1 MRRIK
6 DALLKHK
13 IKLLGLDNVVGV
25 GIGPKTMQR
34 ATTGAPKRS
43 IVILVR
49 EKLPEKK
56 LHASQVVPKKLDGV
70 HTDVIEVGHIRLLSR
85 MERRDPI
92 QPGVS
97 IGHYKITAGT
107 FGALVRDKTTGEPL
121 ILSNNHVIA
130 NGTNGRD
137 NRGSV
142 GDPVLQPG
150 PHDGGTLDDVIGRVE
165 RFSPV
170 HRLLMSP
177 TCPRAAAAQKCAN
190 VVCRMMAPAYV
201 IKVLRQTEQDNLIDA
216 AVAKPVNANALR
228 PQILG
233 LGEINGIVDA
243 EVGMHVA
250 KSGRTTG
257 VTKGVIQATDV
268 TVQVDM
274 GDGEQAVFHDQ
285 IIATPMS
292 QGGDSG
298 ALVLDDRRRA
308 VGLLFAGSD
317 KTTVFNKIQHVMDRL
332 SITF

>member
-1 MRRIK
+1 MRRLK

-13 IKLLGLDNVVGV
+13 MKLLGLDNVVGV
-25 GIGPKTMQR
+25 GIGPKKVQQ
-34 ATTGAPKRS
+34 ATIVSPKSS

-49 EKLPEKK
+49 HKLPEDR
-56 LHASQVVPKKLDGV
+56 LHASQIVPKNLDGIE
-70 HTDVIEVGHIRLLSR
+70 TDVIEVGDIRLLNR
-85 MERRDPI
+85 MERQDPV

-97 IGHYKITAGT
+97 IGHFKITAGT
-107 FGALVRDKTTGEPL
+107 FGALVKDKATGEPL

-137 NRGSV
+137 KRGKV

-150 PHDGGTLDDVIGRVE
+150 PHDGGTMKDIIGRVE
-165 RFSPV
+165 RFLPV

-177 TCPRAAAAQKCAN
+177 TCPRAAAAEKCVNA
-190 VVCRMMAPAYV
+190 VCRLMAPAYV
-201 IKVLRQTEQDNLIDA
+201 IKVLRQSEQDNLIDA
-216 AVAKPVNANALR
+216 AVAKPVRTNSLR
-228 PQILG
+228 PDILG
-233 LGEINGIVDA
+233 IGPVRGLAKA
-243 EVGMHVA
+243 EVGMPVV

-257 VTKGVIQATDV
+257 VTKGVVQAVDV

-285 IIATPMS
+285 VIATPMS

-298 ALVLDDRRRA
+298 ALVLDDRKRA

-317 KTTVFNKIQHVMDRL
+317 KTTVFNKIQHVMDQL
-332 SITF
+332 SIKI